1 MPMKGSW
8 MRRSVGL
15 WATLALVVSEGVA
28 AQDATEQEPITL
40 EPIVVEDAE
49 EVPSTATIGTLPPA
63 HPGGQVAEGARMGLL
78 GNRDI
83 MDTPFNV
90 TSYTARTMAD
100 QQARTVADVTLNDA
114 SVSNTASPGG
124 MLDSFFIR
132 GFPINEGNFGEIAF
146 DGVFGIAPAF
156 RVFTDYAERIE
167 VIKGPAAVLNGI
179 PPNSSV
185 GGSINIV
192 PKRATEEDLTRLTFD
207 YASEL
212 EGGAHLDLSR
222 RFGAN
227 RQFGLRFN
235 GSYHNGDT
243 AIDHQEREAAVGAL
257 ALDYRGD
264 RLRATL
270 DIIAQRE
277 EFDAPLRPIFALSG
291 FDIPDAPDGRTNVQQ
306 PWETSQVDDVSAL
319 GRVEYDLSDGLTLF
333 ASAGAGN
340 TRVERLFGIPI
351 LSNSAGDATT
361 TPQNFVFDIDRTV
374 GEVGLRGEFQTGAI
388 SHTGTIQANYFTET
402 LDRAANN
409 GTTLATNILD
419 PVSHPPQFV
428 VQPGNVPKVAENEFL
443 GVALADTMSFLND
456 RALLTLGLRWQQVGT
471 KNFNGG
477 TVTSSSDEDE
487 ITPLIGLVVK
497 PRENVALY
505 ANYVEGLSVGDTAP
519 SIAVNAGETLAPA
532 KSEQIEIG
540 AKIGINNWTVVV
552 SAFQIDKPFSQLDS
566 GLVFA
571 ETAEQRN
578 RGLEFNVFGEMAPG
592 LRLLGGVTLLDGE
605 LRKTTDPAT
614 RGNTPIGVPSL
625 QATLGAEWDTPF
637 LDGLTLSGNVIYAGD
652 QYVDTANTQEIS
664 SWTRFDMGA
673 RYSTEI
679 SNRPVTFRAE
689 IENLFDKE
697 YYGGVASFGTFSQ
710 GAPRTFR
717 VSMTT
722 DF

>member
-1 MPMKGSW
+1 
-8 MRRSVGL
+8 MRKNISL
-15 WATLALVVSEGVA
+15 LAALALVAGEDAV
-28 AQDATEQEPITL
+28 AQDATEQEIISL
-40 EPIVVEDAE
+40 EPIVVKVGEGTQ
-49 EVPSTATIGTLPPA
+49 STATIGVLPPA
-63 HPGGQVAEGARMGLL
+63 HPGGQVAQGGRLGLL

-83 MDTPFNV
+83 MDTPFNI
-90 TSYTARTMAD
+90 TSYTAQTMED
-100 QQARTVADVTLNDA
+100 QQARTLADVTLNDA

-156 RVFTDYAERIE
+156 RIFTEYAERIE
-167 VIKGPAAVLNGI
+167 VLKGPAAVLNGI
-179 PPNSSV
+179 SPNSSV

-192 PKRATEEDLTRLTFD
+192 PKRAAEEDLTRLTFD

-222 RFGAN
+222 RFGAD

-235 GSYHNGDT
+235 GSYHTGDT

-270 DIIAQRE
+270 DLIAQRE
-277 EFDAPLRPIFALSG
+277 DFEAPLRPIFALSG
-291 FDIPDAPDGRTNVQQ
+291 FEIPDAPDGQTNVQQ

-319 GRVEYDLSDGLTLF
+319 GRVEYDFGDSLTLF
-333 ASAGAGN
+333 ASAGSGN
-340 TRVERLFGIPI
+340 TRVERFFGIPI
-351 LSNSAGDATT
+351 LLDSAGNAST

-374 GEVGLRGEFQTGAI
+374 GEIGLRGEFETGQV
-388 SHTGTIQANYFTET
+388 SHTGTIQANYYKGT
-402 LDRAANN
+402 LHRAANN
-409 GTTLATNILD
+409 GTTLSTNILD

-428 VQPGNVPKVAENEFL
+428 AQPGSVPKVSENEFS
-443 GVALADTMSFLND
+443 GISLADTMSFFGD
-456 RALLTLGLRWQQVGT
+456 RTQLTLGLRWQHVDTQ
-471 KNFNGG
+471 NFSGG
-477 TVTSSSDEDE
+477 AVTASSSEDE
-487 ITPLIGLVVK
+487 VTPLIGLVVK
-497 PRENVALY
+497 PRENVSLY
-505 ANYVEGLSVGDTAP
+505 ANYVEGLSIGDTAP
-519 SIAVNAGETLAPA
+519 TIAANAGETLAPA

-540 AKIGINNWTVVV
+540 AKIGLNDWTVTA

-566 GLVFA
+566 GNVFA
-571 ETAEQRN
+571 ESGEQRN
-578 RGLEFNVFGEMAPG
+578 RGLEFSIFGEMAPG

-605 LRKTTDPAT
+605 LRNTTDPAMH
-614 RGNTPIGVPSL
+614 GNEPIGVPSL

-637 LDGLTLSGNVIYAGD
+637 LAGLTLSGNVIHTGD
-652 QYVDTANTQEIS
+652 QYVDAANTQEIS

-679 SNRPVTFRAE
+679 SSRPVTFRAE
-689 IENLFDKE
+689 IENLFDAG
-697 YYGGVASFGTFSQ
+697 YYSGVASFGTFSQ

-717 VSMTT
+717 LSMTT
-722 DF
+722 TF

>member
-1 MPMKGSW
+1 
-8 MRRSVGL
+8 MRRNIGVWAALAVVVG
-15 WATLALVVSEGVA
+15 EGAVA
-28 AQDATEQEPITL
+28 QGATEQGAIVL
-40 EPIVVEDAE
+40 EPIVVEEGEQAS
-49 EVPSTATIGTLPPA
+49 STAAIGTLPPA
-63 HPGGQVAEGARMGLL
+63 HPGGQVAQGGRMGLL
-78 GNRDI
+78 GNRAI

-90 TSYTARTMAD
+90 TSYTAQTMED
-100 QQARTVADVTLNDA
+100 QQARTLADVTVNDP

-156 RVFTDYAERIE
+156 RIFTEYAERIE
-167 VIKGPAAVLNGI
+167 VIKGPAAMLNGI
-179 PPNSSV
+179 SPNSSV
-185 GGSINIV
+185 GGSINVV

-212 EGGAHLDLSR
+212 ELGTHLDLSR
-222 RFGAN
+222 RFGEN

-243 AIDHQEREAAVGAL
+243 AIDHQEREALVGAL

-291 FDIPDAPDGRTNVQQ
+291 FDIPDAPDGRTNLQQ
-306 PWETSQVDDVSAL
+306 PWETSRVDDVSAL

-340 TRVERLFGIPI
+340 TRVERLFGTPV
-351 LSNSAGDATT
+351 LTNSAGDATI
-361 TPQNFVFDIDRTV
+361 TPQNFIFDIDRTV
-374 GEVGLRGEFQTGAI
+374 GEIGLRGEFETGAV
-388 SHTGTIQANYFTET
+388 SHTGTIQANYFKAT

-409 GTTLATNILD
+409 GTTVATNILD

-428 VQPGNVPKVAENEFL
+428 AQPGSAPKVSENEFS
-443 GVALADTMSFLND
+443 GIALADTMSFFDD
-456 RALLTLGLRWQQVGT
+456 RALLTLGLRWQQVDT
-471 KNFNGG
+471 KNFSGG
-477 TVTSSSDEDE
+477 VVTTSSDEDE

-497 PRENVALY
+497 PWQNVSLY

-519 SIAVNAGETLAPA
+519 AIAVNAGETLAPA
-532 KSEQIEIG
+532 KSEQIEVG
-540 AKIGINNWTVVV
+540 AKIGINDWTVSV
-552 SAFQIDKPFSQLDS
+552 SAFQIDKPFSQLDG

-578 RGLEFNVFGEMAPG
+578 RGLEFNVFGEVASG

-605 LRKTTDPAT
+605 LRKTTDPAV
-614 RGNTPIGVPSL
+614 RGNTPIGVPSF
-625 QATLGAEWDTPF
+625 QAALGAEWDTPF
-637 LDGLTLSGNVIYAGD
+637 LDGLTLSGNVIHAGE

-689 IENLFDKE
+689 IENLFDE
-697 YYGGVASFGTFSQ
+697 DYYGGVASFGTFSQ

-717 VSMTT
+717 LSMTT

>member
-1 MPMKGSW
+1 

>member
-1 MPMKGSW
+1 

-571 ETAEQRN
+571 ETAE
-578 RGLEFNVFGEMAPG
+578 
-592 LRLLGGVTLLDGE
+592 
-605 LRKTTDPAT
+605 
-614 RGNTPIGVPSL
+614 
-625 QATLGAEWDTPF
+625 
-637 LDGLTLSGNVIYAGD
+637 
-652 QYVDTANTQEIS
+652 
-664 SWTRFDMGA
+664 
-673 RYSTEI
+673 
-679 SNRPVTFRAE
+679 
-689 IENLFDKE
+689 
-697 YYGGVASFGTFSQ
+697 
-710 GAPRTFR
+710 
-717 VSMTT
+717 
-722 DF
+722 